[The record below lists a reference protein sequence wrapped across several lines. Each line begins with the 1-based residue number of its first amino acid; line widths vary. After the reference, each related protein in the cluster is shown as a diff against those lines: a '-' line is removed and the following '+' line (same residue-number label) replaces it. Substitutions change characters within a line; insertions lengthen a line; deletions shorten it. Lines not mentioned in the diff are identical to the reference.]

1 MGLAWQESQ
10 PVRRF
15 SSPQGG
21 VARALF
27 FD

>member
-1 MGLAWQESQ
+1 MGLAWQEGL
-10 PVRRF
+10 PGRRF

-21 VARALF
+21 VVRALF